1 MFTPFHI
8 SMSLSSVI
16 LFNVILKRDP
26 FVMIVLDWDDLNAG
40 QLLQDVA
47 LPLRTCP
54 RCRLDLTLSTIS
66 ENVSLDELFCRPPA
80 TLPNVCPGR
89 HLCRLQPRYQQLLPA
104 FHKDIETHVLW
115 KASSFYNSK
124 QASFSE
130 QKCLN
135 YSHVIE
141 TCFFGRISVRV
152 SRGFV
157 RSFMTGKGCSN
168 FRKSC
173 TDSARCLQPLTEAMR
188 RSKEQ
193 FSKQFLW

>member
-1 MFTPFHI
+1 
-8 SMSLSSVI
+8 
-16 LFNVILKRDP
+16 
-26 FVMIVLDWDDLNAG
+26 MIVLDGDDLNAG

-47 LPLRTCP
+47 LPLRTRP

-80 TLPNVCPGR
+80 TLPDVCPGR
-89 HLCRLQPRYQQLLPA
+89 HLCRLQPRYQKLSRA
-104 FHKDIETHVLW
+104 FHKEIETHVLQ
-115 KASSFYNSK
+115 KASSFWNSK
-124 QASFSE
+124 HASFSE

-135 YSHVIE
+135 YSYVIE

-157 RSFMTGKGCSN
+157 LSFMTGIGCSN

-173 TDSARCLQPLTEAMR
+173 TDSARCLEPLTDAMR
-188 RSKEQ
+188 RSEEQ
-193 FSKQFLW
+193 FS